1 MSWYRLAQ
9 AEECFK
15 EKGLLAVQS
24 VGQCLIFSHA
34 CNWTV
39 STLCAGP
46 ANLRWMWG
54 LEGPLD
60 IQTLHNY
67 GNSGL
72 TFRAWPGLL
81 WEAAAESQAMPAAL
95 AESKGVKK
103 AGHRSSCCSPTPSAS
118 ELIPY
123 SRHPCTWCPV
133 WVGVQWGGFA
143 GGRASPART
152 AEQPLLP
159 STCCAAL
166 ISHPPRKQAQLSL
179 LPTAARSPPQL
190 TCWKLMEDRKQD
202 AKIKML
208 FKAEPVH
215 DCSLSYC
222 SGRMFRGR

>member
-103 AGHRSSCCSPTPSAS
+103 AGHRSSCCSPPLCFRADSIFQTSLHLVPGVGGSSVRGFCRRESEPSS
-118 ELIPY
+118 D
-123 SRHPCTWCPV
+123 SRAAPPSQH
-133 WVGVQWGGFA
+133 
-143 GGRASPART
+143 
-152 AEQPLLP
+152 LL
-159 STCCAAL
+159 CC
-166 ISHPPRKQAQLSL
+166 SH
-179 LPTAARSPPQL
+179 
-190 TCWKLMEDRKQD
+190 
-202 AKIKML
+202 
-208 FKAEPVH
+208 
-215 DCSLSYC
+215 
-222 SGRMFRGR
+222 